1 MDKTSGTVNK
11 DKFKKL
17 NSLQSLNIDD
27 IFLTFGVIIL
37 LNDKSTSDLHP
48 ENIWFIS
55 STSGV

>member
-27 IFLTFGVIIL
+27 IILTFGVIIL

-48 ENIWFIS
+48 ENI
-55 STSGV
+55 